1 MNDDFYTEEDDP
13 SPLRDM
19 TEGESWLKRRIGGAG
34 DVRIH
39 DSQQAGELVR
49 RLGARAFTAGRDI
62 YVQPELLKPFTRE
75 SAALLEHELF
85 HVAEQTGL
93 ATQEMP
99 LLRPSRGQ
107 TNAGGS
113 ASGGIEQSTAR
124 ASTPAPAGGMPSI
137 QRFQAGQ
144 STSESRA
151 EQAEAATREASR
163 RKSKKAEKKAPPDP
177 TEIADRVYELMRRDL
192 MLEYERG
199 AH

>member
-1 MNDDFYTEEDDP
+1 MNDDFYTEEDEP
-13 SPLRDM
+13 SQLRGIA
-19 TEGESWLKRRIGGAG
+19 EGAAWLKRRFERAG

-39 DSQQAGELVR
+39 DSRQAGELAR

-75 SAALLEHELF
+75 SAALLEHELS

-99 LLRPSRGQ
+99 LLRPSRSQ
-107 TNAGGS
+107 GS
-113 ASGGIEQSTAR
+113 ATAGAEQSTAR
-124 ASTPAPAGGMPSI
+124 GTTPAATSGTPSV
-137 QRFQAGQ
+137 QRFQGGQ

-151 EQAEAATREASR
+151 EQAEARTREAVR
-163 RKSKKAEKKAPPDP
+163 KKARKARKAPPDP
-177 TEIADRVYELMRRDL
+177 TEVADRVYELMRRDL
-192 MLEYERG
+192 VLEYERG

>member
-1 MNDDFYTEEDDP
+1 MNDDFYTEEDEP
-13 SPLRDM
+13 SQLRGM
-19 TEGESWLKRRIGGAG
+19 AEGAAWLKRRVERAG

-39 DSQQAGELVR
+39 DSQQAGELAR

-75 SAALLEHELF
+75 SAALLEHELS

-99 LLRPSRGQ
+99 LLRPSRSQGIAQ
-107 TNAGGS
+107 GS
-113 ASGGIEQSTAR
+113 ASSGLEQSVVR
-124 ASTPAPAGGMPSI
+124 GSTPATTSGTPSI

-163 RKSKKAEKKAPPDP
+163 KKGKKARKAPPDP
-177 TEIADRVYELMRRDL
+177 AEVADRVYELMRRDL
-192 MLEYERG
+192 VLEYERG